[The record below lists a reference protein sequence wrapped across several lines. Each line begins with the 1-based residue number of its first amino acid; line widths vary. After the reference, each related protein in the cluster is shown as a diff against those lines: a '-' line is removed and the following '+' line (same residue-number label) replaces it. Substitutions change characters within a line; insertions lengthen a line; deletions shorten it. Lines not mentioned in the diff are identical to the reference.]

1 MSIQAILFDL
11 DNTLYPASSGLVS
24 HVEQRIMRFVMEQ
37 MQVDAATALEM
48 CQSYYA
54 TYGTTLQGLQS
65 HFGGVEPEAY
75 LNYIHDV
82 PIEEFITPN
91 PQLVEMLVELPV
103 RKIIFTNS
111 VRDYAERVLD
121 HMGILD
127 QFERIFDV
135 RYFNLVG
142 KPDPAAYIH
151 IVEWLGLSGNEVI
164 MIEDSRM
171 NLPPAKALGMTTI
184 LIDETLTDPAG
195 ADYHVHTII
204 PALEI
209 ARQLLAPPV
218 YGPSTRS
225 A

>member
-1 MSIQAILFDL
+1 MSIQANLFDL
-11 DNTLYPASSGLVS
+11 DNTLYPASSGLVP
-24 HVEQRIMRFVMEQ
+24 HVEQRIMHFVMEH

-65 HFGGVEPEAY
+65 HFGVVEPESY

-82 PIEEFITPN
+82 PIEEFIVPN
-91 PQLVEMLVELPV
+91 PQLVAMLTELPV

-121 HMGILD
+121 HMGIRD

-135 RYFNLVG
+135 RYFKLVG
-142 KPDPAAYIH
+142 KPDPAAYAH
-151 IVEWLGLSGNEVI
+151 ILQWLRLPGEEVI
-164 MIEDSRM
+164 MIEDSAV

-184 LIDETLTDPAG
+184 LVDETLANPAG

-209 ARQLLAPPV
+209 ARQLLAPPMI
-218 YGPSTRS
+218 S
-225 A
+225 AATTT